1 MEIGATPKRAYV
13 LLRLS
18 VLSEVTI
25 DSITN
30 VPYQTVGNFF
40 TALMLSSYLLILTVP
55 QTFGATQAPMHPRLQ
70 LMLGGSV
77 AVVQFGDAVTL
88 CARGSFELPSP
99 HLKMALILL
108 LFHLARQWLSGSHRA
123 QICSRSDSGRR
134 RPRQPERAACF
145 DRHDLD
151 EGHA

>member
-1 MEIGATPKRAYV
+1 MEIGATPKRVYV

-30 VPYQTVGNFF
+30 VPYQTVGNFS
-40 TALMLSSYLLILTVP
+40 TALMLILTVP

-88 CARGSFELPSP
+88 CARGSFELLLPY
-99 HLKMALILL
+99 LKMVLILL

-134 RPRQPERAACF
+134 SSGQPERAACF

-151 EGHA
+151 EGYARL